1 VRRDRVHSGPF
12 VVVGAHG
19 DRLVEAWSSQRLPFE
34 PSGWLVDLRAQLRV
48 AVSRLTP
55 GPDQVLQAAYSS
67 RSTDRVDVE
76 NVLFYNVGPAS
87 FARAMRNG
95 VRFERSFHLPVP
107 PSDVGVMVADPAHQH
122 RYALADRGAVF
133 DHWRLARLLASFQ
146 ARARPM
152 LQGEVRVGTVWWQ
165 VRSGRIEV
173 VSRPVAAPDRF
184 AVRLQLEGP
193 DGPRSRL
200 HNLLKVLLDG
210 VVAAFHVHDGSRL
223 SELAARHTTVAPGG
237 SPAAVVDRLMDPS
250 WAVLGPRRLVA
261 PYRTG
266 VQWNPADDGLVAAE
280 VLLRPGAVV
289 RLTGELW
296 TVNEP

>member
-1 VRRDRVHSGPF
+1 
-12 VVVGAHG
+12 
-19 DRLVEAWSSQRLPFE
+19 
-34 PSGWLVDLRAQLRV
+34 
-48 AVSRLTP
+48 
-55 GPDQVLQAAYSS
+55 
-67 RSTDRVDVE
+67 
-76 NVLFYNVGPAS
+76 
-87 FARAMRNG
+87 
-95 VRFERSFHLPVP
+95 
-107 PSDVGVMVADPAHQH
+107 
-122 RYALADRGAVF
+122 
-133 DHWRLARLLASFQ
+133 
-146 ARARPM
+146 
-152 LQGEVRVGTVWWQ
+152 
-165 VRSGRIEV
+165 
-173 VSRPVAAPDRF
+173 
-184 AVRLQLEGP
+184 
-193 DGPRSRL
+193 
-200 HNLLKVLLDG
+200 LKVLLDG